1 MHPVAT
7 VTGRGANDP
16 QTALA
21 AARRGE
27 LPEWATVSPER
38 REHIRRVA
46 ALMEEWAV
54 ALSLPPDERER
65 WRAAAWLHD
74 ALRDAPAD
82 ALRGE
87 VGPAYRDFLAPLLHG
102 PAAAARLGDGDAELA
117 EAVRYHTLGHP
128 ALGQLGR
135 ALYLADF
142 LEPGR
147 DFEEEWRAELRARM
161 PEDLDG
167 VLREVVR
174 ARIQNLLSADR
185 PVRAE
190 TVAFWNSLACVSS

>member
-1 MHPVAT
+1 V
-7 VTGRGANDP
+7 
-16 QTALA
+16 
-21 AARRGE
+21 
-27 LPEWATVSPER
+27 
-38 REHIRRVA
+38 
-46 ALMEEWAV
+46 
-54 ALSLPPDERER
+54 
-65 WRAAAWLHD
+65 
-74 ALRDAPAD
+74 
-82 ALRGE
+82 
-87 VGPAYRDFLAPLLHG
+87 
-102 PAAAARLGDGDAELA
+102 AARLGDGDAELA